1 MKKTTK
7 RLLMSIVL
15 MQSFVAFSQD
25 VHFSQIFETPLL
37 RNPSL
42 AGIFKGDIRF
52 QSVYRTQWN
61 SVTTPY
67 QTTSVS
73 GEFKKQIGSHYDYI
87 TIGGQIVYD
96 KAGTVALT
104 TTQIL
109 PVINYQKSLS
119 EFRNMYLSLG
129 FMGGLIQRK
138 LDRNKMTTNS
148 QYDGT
153 AFNGSLADGETFSS
167 PNYSYFDASVG
178 MSFNAQLGENEDD
191 NIYIGAAYHHFN
203 KAKKIS
209 FYRVSEEEMTPKM
222 VGSVGLRMGMTSSSF
237 FTLQADY
244 TTQNKYK
251 EIVGGV
257 LYSIK
262 LDSDED
268 PKYIFHTGAYFRWKD
283 AIIPVAKLEFQ
294 PLSVAVSYDANISQ
308 LKQSSKGQGGFEISL
323 VYQKAKKDNSSLD
336 AVRCPKF

>member
-1 MKKTTK
+1 
-7 RLLMSIVL
+7 MSIL
-15 MQSFVAFSQD
+15 IMQSTFAYSQD

-42 AGIFKGDIRF
+42 AGVFKGDIRF

-61 SVTTPY
+61 TVTTPY

-73 GEFKKQIGSHYDYI
+73 GEFKKQIGNNYDFI
-87 TIGGQIVYD
+87 TIGGQILYD

-109 PVINYQKSLS
+109 PAINYQKSLS
-119 EFRNMYLSLG
+119 EYRNMYLSLG

-153 AFNGSLADGETFSS
+153 TYNESLSDGETFSS
-167 PNYSYFDASVG
+167 PNYSYFDGSVG
-178 MSFNAQLGENEDD
+178 MSFNTQLGENEDD
-191 NIYIGAAYHHFN
+191 NLYIGAAYHHFN

-209 FYRVSEEEMTPKM
+209 FYSVTDEEMTPKI
-222 VGSVGLRMGMTSSSF
+222 VGSVGLRMGMSISSF
-237 FTLQADY
+237 FTIQADY
-244 TTQNKYK
+244 SAQGKYR
-251 EIVGGV
+251 EIVGGM

-262 LDSDED
+262 LDNDED
-268 PKYIFHTGAYFRWKD
+268 PKYLFHAGAYFRWKD
-283 AIIPVAKLEFQ
+283 AIIPVAKLEFR
-294 PLSVAVSYDANISQ
+294 PISVAVSYDANISQ

-323 VYQKAKKDNSSLD
+323 VYQNAKRNNSSLE
-336 AVRCPKF
+336 AMRCPKF